1 LTNWTAANAPAISAM
16 MYGMTSERDN
26 LPEVIK
32 AIATAGLYAPPE
44 IGPPKSAQIAK
55 AAPIAIQL
63 PVAKMINMR
72 NIVPANSTK
81 YFCIYIITSEKSISI
96 MRIYFLKYSY

>member
-1 LTNWTAANAPAISAM
+1 
-16 MYGMTSERDN
+16 
-26 LPEVIK
+26 
-32 AIATAGLYAPPE
+32 
-44 IGPPKSAQIAK
+44 
-55 AAPIAIQL
+55 
-63 PVAKMINMR
+63 MINMR